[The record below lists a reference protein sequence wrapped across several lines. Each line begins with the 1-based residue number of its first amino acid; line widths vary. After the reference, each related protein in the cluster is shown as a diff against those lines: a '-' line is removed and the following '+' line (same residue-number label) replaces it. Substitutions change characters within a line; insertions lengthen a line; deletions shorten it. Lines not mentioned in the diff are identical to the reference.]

1 VHIHSGFAIIGFTI
15 MNEVQMDHSGSPIL
29 LIVDDDPVVVEL
41 VGLYA
46 KEAGFG
52 PAVGAGTADEGLA
65 ALRNGHFR
73 LVLLDLGL
81 PDRPDGDAL
90 QEFMEVAGTIP
101 VVVVTADDRV
111 ETAVRCMKSGAF
123 DFMDKPLSPAR
134 IMSLLAHAKENIKLR
149 ALLEPMNPALRS
161 PAFSR
166 IVTRS
171 PLMLGLFQTIERLG
185 PSPLPVLVYG
195 ESGTGK
201 ELIAR
206 AIHDISGRN
215 GPFVPVNVA
224 GLDGSLFSD
233 VLFGHAKGAYTGAD
247 GARPGLVRR
256 AEGGTLFMDEI
267 GDISPESQV
276 KLLRFLQDGEYYPLG
291 SDKPER
297 SACRVV
303 LATHVDLAEAVKAGR
318 FRADLYYRLMIHIV
332 TIPPLRDR
340 KEDIPLLVE
349 HFSRQAAE
357 HLKRPPPPADPAFI
371 TALDSYSFPGNIREL
386 SAVVYGAAADS
397 GTGRPSIG
405 YVRDYVARQRADTV
419 MDTKES
425 CIDYPYVTGDRF
437 PSLDQLELQ
446 HIREALR
453 RSGGNQSAAAV
464 LLGISQSTIS
474 RRLKQLSGK

>member
-1 VHIHSGFAIIGFTI
+1 
-15 MNEVQMDHSGSPIL
+15 MNKPSADPYGTPSL

-46 KEAGFG
+46 REAGFG
-52 PAVGAGTADEGLA
+52 TAVEAGTATDGLA
-65 ALRNGHFR
+65 ALKQGRFS

-90 QEFMEVAGTIP
+90 PEFLEAAGDVP

-111 ETAVRCMKSGAF
+111 ETAVRCMKAGAF

-134 IMSLLAHAKENIKLR
+134 IMSLLAHAKGNIRLR
-149 ALLEPMNPALRS
+149 TLLEPMNPALRS
-161 PAFSR
+161 PAFAR
-166 IVTRS
+166 IVTMS

-206 AIHDISGRN
+206 AIHDVSGRD

-224 GLDGSLFSD
+224 GLDGALFSD
-233 VLFGHAKGAYTGAD
+233 VLFGHAKGAYTGAE
-247 GARPGLVRR
+247 GPRPGLVKQ

-267 GDISPESQV
+267 GDISGETQV

-291 SDKPER
+291 SDRPER

-340 KEDIPLLVE
+340 REDIPLLVD
-349 HFSRQAAE
+349 HFTRQAAE
-357 HLKRPPPPADPAFI
+357 HLKRPAPATDPAFVA
-371 TALDSYSFPGNIREL
+371 ALDGYGFPGNIREL

-397 GTGRPSIG
+397 GTGRPSIS
-405 YVRDYVARQRADTV
+405 YAREYVAKQRADQTV
-419 MDTKES
+419 SVHQES
-425 CIDYPYVTGDRF
+425 CIDYPYVTDDRF
-437 PSLDQLELQ
+437 PPLDLLELQ

-474 RRLKQLSGK
+474 RRLKQLSDK

>member
-1 VHIHSGFAIIGFTI
+1 MAHSGT
-15 MNEVQMDHSGSPIL
+15 PTL

-41 VGLYA
+41 VDLYA
-46 KEAGFG
+46 KEVGFG
-52 PAVGAGTADEGLA
+52 TAVGAGTATEGLVV
-65 ALRNGHFR
+65 LKNGHFC

-90 QEFMEVAGTIP
+90 LEFLEAAGNVP

-123 DFMDKPLSPAR
+123 DFIDKPLSPAR
-134 IMSLLAHAKENIKLR
+134 IMSLLAHAKENIRLR

-166 IVTRS
+166 IVTKS
-171 PLMLGLFQTIERLG
+171 PLMMGLFQTIERLG

-206 AIHDISGRN
+206 AIHDVSGRD
-215 GPFVPVNVA
+215 GPFVPVNMA

-233 VLFGHAKGAYTGAD
+233 VLFGHAKGAYTGAE
-247 GARPGLVRR
+247 GARQGLVKR

-267 GDISPESQV
+267 GDISGESQV

-291 SDKPER
+291 SDRPER

-303 LATHVDLAEAVKAGR
+303 LATHVNLSEAVKAGR

-340 KEDIPLLVE
+340 KEDIPLLVD
-349 HFSRQAAE
+349 HFIHQAGE
-357 HLKRPPPPADPAFI
+357 HLKHPVPPVDTGFVA
-371 TALDSYSFPGNIREL
+371 TLEGYSFPGNIREL
-386 SAVVYGAAADS
+386 SAVIYGAVADS
-397 GTGRPSIG
+397 GTGRPSIS
-405 YVRDYVARQRADTV
+405 YAREYVARQRSDQTAASD
-419 MDTKES
+419 KES
-425 CIDYPYVTGDRF
+425 CIDYPYVTDDRF
-437 PSLDQLELQ
+437 PPLELLELQ

-474 RRLKQLSGK
+474 RRLKQLAGE

>member
-1 VHIHSGFAIIGFTI
+1 
-15 MNEVQMDHSGSPIL
+15 MDHPGTPTL
-29 LIVDDDPVVVEL
+29 LIVDDDPGVVEL

-52 PAVGAGTADEGLA
+52 TAVGAGTASEGLA
-65 ALRNGHFR
+65 ALGSGSFM

-90 QEFMEVAGTIP
+90 MEFLELAGNVP

-123 DFMDKPLSPAR
+123 DYVDKPLSPPR
-134 IMSLLAHAKENIKLR
+134 IMSLLAHAKENIRLR
-149 ALLEPMNPALRS
+149 VLLEPMNPALRS

-195 ESGTGK
+195 ESGVGK

-206 AIHDISGRN
+206 AIHDVSGRD

-224 GLDGSLFSD
+224 GLDGALFSD
-233 VLFGHAKGAYTGAD
+233 VLFGHAKGAYTGAE
-247 GARPGLVRR
+247 GARPGLVKR
-256 AEGGTLFMDEI
+256 AEGGTIFMDEI
-267 GDISPESQV
+267 GDITAESQV

-291 SDKPER
+291 SDRPER

-340 KEDIPLLVE
+340 REDLPLLVDY
-349 HFSRQAAE
+349 FSRQAAE
-357 HLKRPPPPADPAFI
+357 HFKSPPPPADPAFVA
-371 TALDSYSFPGNIREL
+371 ALEGYRFPGNIREL

-397 GTGRPSIG
+397 GTGRLSIT
-405 YVRDYVARQRADTV
+405 YAREYVARQRADQT
-419 MDTKES
+419 METKDS
-425 CIDYPYVTGDRF
+425 CVDYPYVTEESF
-437 PSLDQLELQ
+437 PPLDLLELQ

-464 LLGISQSTIS
+464 LLGVSQSTIS
-474 RRLKQLSGK
+474 RRIKQLSEE

>member
-1 VHIHSGFAIIGFTI
+1 MIEAITMSKVQVDLSGT
-15 MNEVQMDHSGSPIL
+15 PTL
-29 LIVDDDPVVVEL
+29 LIVDDDPIIVEL

-46 KEAGFG
+46 KDAGFG
-52 PAVGAGTADEGLA
+52 TAIGAGTASEGLA
-65 ALRNGHFR
+65 ALKNGYFN

-90 QEFMEVAGTIP
+90 QEFLEVAGSIP

-123 DFMDKPLSPAR
+123 DFLDKPLSPAR
-134 IMSLLAHAKENIKLR
+134 IMSLLAHAKENIRLR
-149 ALLEPMNPALRS
+149 TLLEPMNPALRS

-166 IVTRS
+166 IVTKS

-206 AIHDISGRN
+206 AIHDVSGRD

-224 GLDGSLFSD
+224 GLDGALFSD
-233 VLFGHAKGAYTGAD
+233 VLFGHARGAYTSAE
-247 GARPGLVRR
+247 GARPGLVKR

-267 GDISPESQV
+267 GDISGESQV

-303 LATHVDLAEAVKAGR
+303 LATHVDLAEAVKAKR

-340 KEDIPLLVE
+340 REDIPLLVD
-349 HFSRQAAE
+349 HFARQAAE
-357 HLKRPPPPADPAFI
+357 HLKRTATPVDPAFFA
-371 TALDSYSFPGNIREL
+371 ALEGYNFPGNIREL
-386 SAVVYGAAADS
+386 SAMVYGAAADS
-397 GTGRPSIG
+397 GVGRLSIT
-405 YVRDYVARQRADTV
+405 YARDYVARQGTDPSGEI
-419 MDTKES
+419 KES
-425 CIDYPYVTGDRF
+425 CVDYPYVTDDRF
-437 PSLDQLELQ
+437 PPLDLLELQ

-474 RRLKQLSGK
+474 RRLKQLSEKQEGAQ

>member
-1 VHIHSGFAIIGFTI
+1 MTK
-15 MNEVQMDHSGSPIL
+15 VQVDHSGTPTL

-46 KEAGFG
+46 VEAGFG
-52 PAVGAGTADEGLA
+52 TAYGVGTATEGLE
-65 ALRNGHFR
+65 ALKNGQFR

-90 QEFMEVAGTIP
+90 QEFMVVAGTIP

-123 DFMDKPLSPAR
+123 DYMDKPLSPAR
-134 IMSLLAHAKENIKLR
+134 IMSLLAHAQENIRLR

-161 PAFSR
+161 PSFSR
-166 IVTRS
+166 IITKS

-201 ELIAR
+201 ELIAW
-206 AIHDISGRN
+206 AIHDVSGRD
-215 GPFVPVNVA
+215 GPFVPVNMA
-224 GLDGSLFSD
+224 GLDGALFSD
-233 VLFGHAKGAYTGAD
+233 VLFGHAKGAYTGAE
-247 GARPGLVRR
+247 GARLGLVKR
-256 AEGGTLFMDEI
+256 ADGGTLFMDEI
-267 GDISPESQV
+267 GDISPEAQV

-291 SDKPER
+291 SDRPEQ

-303 LATHVDLAEAVKAGR
+303 LATHVNLAEAVKAGR

-340 KEDIPLLVE
+340 KEDIPLLVD
-349 HFSRQAAE
+349 FFTRQAAE
-357 HLKRPPPPADPAFI
+357 HLKHPAPSADPAFVA
-371 TALDSYSFPGNIREL
+371 TLEGYSFPGNIREL
-386 SAVVYGAAADS
+386 SAMIYGAVADS
-397 GTGRPSIG
+397 GTGRLSLG
-405 YVRDYVARQRADTV
+405 YAREYVARQRADQTV
-419 MDTKES
+419 ASDKES
-425 CIDYPYVTGDRF
+425 CIDYPYVTDDRF
-437 PSLDQLELQ
+437 PSLELLELQ

-474 RRLKQLSGK
+474 RRLKQLAGE